1 MVQFKAITPRAK
13 VSGDALLAMVEGLG
27 AFKNFALQIL
37 EENGIKDSQRDKW
50 YSQQSWL
57 NAFKTIAE
65 KVGPNTLYN
74 IGTKIPENAKWPPHV
89 DTIEKALA
97 SIDVAYHMNH
107 QIDNEVL
114 FNPNTGVMKEGI
126 GHYGFEKLG
135 EKEVKMVCNNPYPCD
150 FDRGIISNTVA
161 IFNKNGK
168 QYPKVAHDDSGSC
181 RNKGD
186 NACNYIVTWY

>member
-1 MVQFKAITPRAK
+1 MVQFKAITANTK
-13 VSGDALLAMVEGLG
+13 VSGDAILAMVEGLE
-27 AFKNFALQIL
+27 AFKDFALKTL
-37 EENGIKDSQRDKW
+37 EENGIKDPQREEW

-65 KVGPNTLYN
+65 KVGTNTLFN

-126 GHYGFEKLG
+126 GHYGFEKIG
-135 EKEVKMVCNNPYPCD
+135 ENQVKMVCNNPYPCD
-150 FDRGIISNTVA
+150 FDRGIISNTAV
-161 IFNKNGK
+161 IFNKDEK
-168 QYPKVAHDDSGSC
+168 KYPKVAHDESGSC
-181 RNKGD
+181 RNKGA
-186 NACNYIVTWY
+186 NACNYIVTWF